1 MYIRVAQPSLALY
14 MPSDVLERL
23 SLAEV
28 GVAELKALV
37 GEGMTKGAFFEI
49 VRASGIPAP
58 DLKAWSTHKLNE
70 VIQRLTAR
78 RILTSGGEISA
89 DWRGPLSLQV
99 ALRPD
104 GGELARRVRVAAP
117 RSWRE
122 QPSHY
127 YYRGQWPYFDVDLAR
142 AARLMVLAGDEA
154 QVEKLIGLAET
165 EAAEQGYAQSMAA
178 TLLRHTPLDPVF
190 LSALSPALRDRVTSA
205 AVEGFLDKGWL
216 DDEVEAIIDVADG
229 ADIDWSLAPRLD
241 QAMMRLDLLRERP
254 DAARARMARLRA
266 LPPDSLSPVFRPQV
280 AALAGEAALAFLL
293 GSAGAAP
300 QFREALKQHRKA
312 VGKRKVGLPGEFAI
326 FHILALFAAG
336 EASLHAEIARLL
348 EGLNG
353 IAPHLQAALTCLLA
367 LAEGKDQDARVGAE
381 RLMIIENAVHA
392 SRDAFGLAVTTL
404 AVAVV
409 DGANAGRRAGFDAKA
424 VEAWGDQA
432 PLASRILA
440 QIHTRFPDESR
451 NRPDWAAQLEALGD
465 GYPRRFLDIV
475 PIRPAWERTLDKL
488 QGFLAPPADATS
500 KAASV
505 SSARRLIFR
514 LDAATGEISAL
525 EQASK
530 GGGWSA
536 GRPLALKRLHQRDPK
551 LDYLTPEDQ
560 RVAATVKLYRDYY
573 QDSYDFDSLRGP
585 LALVGH
591 PRVFDAQ
598 APEVKVELVRYP
610 VELVVRETKNKTLR
624 IDLSHRSERPA
635 VVIEPE
641 APDRWRVI
649 EVTQA
654 LVDLGGVLGPE
665 GLEAPV
671 EARERVI
678 ALVKTNNPRLPVRSE
693 LAGVAT
699 ESLKGD
705 PRPILR
711 IVPQDGGFHL
721 RAVVRPTG
729 EAGPAYPPG
738 QGSRS
743 VLVSENGAHR
753 RLERDLGAEAA
764 GVEAVAA
771 ACPAL
776 APWRE
781 SDLDWQIEGLD
792 GVLEALQELHDCPAP
807 LALEW
812 PQGAALKPTRTVG
825 AKAMLVNISS
835 GKDWFEVKGEIE
847 VDEGLV
853 LDMGEILKRLGPDQ
867 GRFVALDDG
876 RYLALTEDLRRRLD
890 ALAAITETTKG
901 GQRIGAVGAEALD
914 ELIDGAGKVKADS
927 RWSAMI
933 ARLEAARG
941 YEPEVPIGLQAELRD
956 YQREGFAWL
965 ARLSRLGLGACLADD
980 MGLGKTVQTLA
991 LLLNDAAKGPS
1002 LVVAPTS
1009 VCHNWVLEA
1018 AKFAPALRVS
1028 TLSSAPD
1035 RAALV
1040 KGLGPGDVLV
1050 ASYGILHTE
1059 ADLLAS
1065 RRFAVAVFDEAQNL
1079 KNAETRRAQASKR
1092 IDADFRLAL
1101 SGTPLENR
1109 LDELWSLFDT
1119 VTPGLLGSREAFQR
1133 RFSGPIE
1140 RGHGAQAR
1148 QALKTLLRPYLLRR
1162 TKGAVLT
1169 ELPSRTEIAL
1179 EVEPGPAERAFYE
1192 ALRRKALES
1201 LAEVAETGGQGAGAK
1216 GAGGQKRIRI
1226 LAEITRLR
1234 RAACNPALIEPGID
1248 IGSAKLEALL
1258 ELVDELRA
1266 GRHRALVFSQFTGHL
1281 DLVEAALKE
1290 KGVNL
1295 LRLDGSTPA
1304 KERARLVEAFQAG
1317 EGELFLIS
1325 LKAGGSG
1332 LNLTGADYVI
1342 HLDPWWNPAVED
1354 QATDRAHRIGQTRPV
1369 TVYRL
1374 VVKDSIEQSIL
1385 SLHAAKRT
1393 LAADFL
1399 EDADAAGPL
1408 GEDELMALIRG

>member
-1 MYIRVAQPSLALY
+1 MNTRVAQASLDLP
-14 MPSDVLERL
+14 MPSDALDRL

-37 GEGMTKGAFFEI
+37 GEGMSKGEFFEV
-49 VRASGIPAP
+49 VRASGVPAP
-58 DLKAWSTHKLNE
+58 DLKAWSTQKLND

-78 RILTSGGEISA
+78 RILANGGEISA
-89 DWRGPLSLQV
+89 DWRGPLTLQV

-104 GGELARRVRVAAP
+104 SGDLARRVRAAAP
-117 RSWRE
+117 KSWRE
-122 QPSHY
+122 EPRLY
-127 YYRGQWPYFDVDLAR
+127 YYRARWPYFDDDLAR

-154 QVEKLIGLAET
+154 RVETLIGLAET
-165 EAAEQGYAQSMAA
+165 EAIEDGYAQSMAA

-190 LSALSPALRDRVTSA
+190 LSALTPALRDRVTSA
-205 AVEGFLDKGWL
+205 AVEGFLTKGWL
-216 DDEVEAIIDVADG
+216 DDEVEAVIEAAG
-229 ADIDWSLAPRLD
+229 APDIDWAAAPRLD
-241 QAMMRLDLLRERP
+241 QSMMRLDLLTERP
-254 DAARARMARLRA
+254 EAARARIVRLRA
-266 LPPDSLSPVFRPQV
+266 LPPGSGSQVFRPGI
-280 AALAGEAALAFLL
+280 AALAGEAALTFLL
-293 GSAGAAP
+293 GSAREALP
-300 QFREALKQHRKA
+300 LFREALKQHRKV
-312 VGKRKVGLPGEFAI
+312 VGKRKVVLPAEFAI
-326 FHILALFAAG
+326 FHILALLAAG
-336 EASLHAEIARLL
+336 EASLHAEIGRLV
-348 EGLNG
+348 EGLTG
-353 IAPHLQAALTCLLA
+353 IAPHLQSALAWLLA
-367 LAEGKDQDARVGAE
+367 LAEGRDQDAKAGAE
-381 RLMIIENAVHA
+381 RLTTVENALHA
-392 SRDAFGLAVTTL
+392 SRDPFGVAVTTL
-404 AVAVV
+404 ALAVV
-409 DGANAGRRAGFDAKA
+409 DGANAGRRAAFDAKSA
-424 VEAWGDQA
+424 ETWGERA
-432 PLASRILA
+432 ALASRILA
-440 QIHTRFPDESR
+440 EAHARFPDESHE
-451 NRPDWAAQLEALGD
+451 RPDWAAKLKGLGE

-475 PIRPAWERTLDKL
+475 PIRPPWERTLDKL
-488 QGFLAPPADATS
+488 QGFLAPPAETTP
-500 KAASV
+500 KGPSV
-505 SSARRLIFR
+505 NAARRMIFR
-514 LDAATGEISAL
+514 IDAATGEITAL
-525 EQASK
+525 EQAAK
-530 GGGWSA
+530 GAGWNA
-536 GRPLALKRLHQRDPK
+536 GRPVALKRLHQRDPK

-560 RVAATVKLYRDYY
+560 RVVATVKLYRDYY
-573 QDSYDFDSLRGP
+573 GDTYDFDPLRGP

-591 PRVFDAQ
+591 PRLFDAQ
-598 APEVKVELVRYP
+598 APERQVELVRYP
-610 VELVVRETKNKTLR
+610 VELVVRETRKKTLR
-624 IDLSHRSERPA
+624 IDLSHRTARPA
-635 VVIEPE
+635 AVIEPE
-641 APDRWRVI
+641 TPDRWRVI

-654 LVDLGGVLGPE
+654 LVDLGELLGPE

-678 ALVKTNNPRLPVRSE
+678 TLIKTENPRLPVRSE

-711 IVPQDGGFHL
+711 IVPQDDGFHL
-721 RAVVRPTG
+721 RAFVRPIG

-743 VLVSENGAHR
+743 VLLTENGAHR
-753 RLERDLGAEAA
+753 RVERNLAAETA
-764 GVEAVAA
+764 GVEAVAT

-781 SDLDWQIEGLD
+781 SDLDWRIEGLD
-792 GVLEALQELHDCPAP
+792 GLLEALQELHGCSPP
-807 LALEW
+807 VGLEW

-825 AKAMLVNISS
+825 AKAMSLNIAS

-853 LDMGEILKRLGPDQ
+853 LDMGEVLARLGRNP

-890 ALAAITETTKG
+890 SLAAITESTKG
-901 GQRIGAVGAEALD
+901 GQRIGSVGAAALED
-914 ELIDGAGKVKADS
+914 LIDGAGKVKADS

-933 ARLEAARG
+933 ARLGAARG
-941 YEPEVPIGLQAELRD
+941 YEPQVPMGLQAELRD

-1018 AKFAPALRVS
+1018 AKFAPSLRVMA
-1028 TLSSAPD
+1028 LSGAPD

-1040 KGLGPGDVLV
+1040 EGLGPGDVLV
-1050 ASYGILHTE
+1050 ASYGLLHTE

-1079 KNAETRRAQASKR
+1079 KNADTRRAQASKR

-1119 VTPGLLGSREAFQR
+1119 VTPSLLGSREAFQR

-1140 RGHGAQAR
+1140 KGHGAQAR

-1162 TKGAVLT
+1162 TKAAVLT

-1179 EVEPGPAERAFYE
+1179 EVEPAPAERAFYE
-1192 ALRRKALES
+1192 AIRRKALES
-1201 LAEVAETGGQGAGAK
+1201 LAETGEQAAGR

-1281 DLVEAALKE
+1281 DLVETALKT
-1290 KGVNL
+1290 KGVRL
-1295 LRLDGSTPA
+1295 MRLDGSTPA

-1374 VVKDSIEQSIL
+1374 VVKDSIEQAIL

>member
-1 MYIRVAQPSLALY
+1 MTIRIAPPSPAGPPLSDALA
-14 MPSDVLERL
+14 RL
-23 SLAEV
+23 SPTEIAI
-28 GVAELKALV
+28 AELKALV
-37 GEGMTKGAFFEI
+37 GDGLNKGAFVEI
-49 VRASGIPAP
+49 VRASGVPTA
-58 DLKAWSTHKLNE
+58 DTKAWSPQK
-70 VIQRLTAR
+70 VADAVQRLTAKGILAADGHISPAWR
-78 RILTSGGEISA
+78 APLTS
-89 DWRGPLSLQV
+89 RV

-104 GGELARRVRVAAP
+104 GADLARRVRRAAP
-117 RSWRE
+117 ASWRE
-122 QPSHY
+122 DVA
-127 YYRGQWPYFDVDLAR
+127 YRLYHGRRLQWPHYDPDLAR
-142 AARLMVLAGDEA
+142 SARLAAMAGDET
-154 QVEKLIGLAET
+154 QVEFLIAN
-165 EAAEQGYAQSMAA
+165 AEQEAKDDGCARSMGAV
-178 TLLRHTPLDPVF
+178 LLRWTPLDPAF
-190 LSALSPALRDRVTSA
+190 LSALTPGLRDRITSA
-205 AVEGFLDKGWL
+205 AVEGFLERGEL
-216 DDEVEAIIDVADG
+216 DEGVEAVIVAAG
-229 ADIDWSLAPRLD
+229 APGIDWSLAPRLD
-241 QAMMRLDLLRERP
+241 LAMMRLDILGERP
-254 DAARARMARLRA
+254 DAARERIARLRSNAPSPGVWEDAA
-266 LPPDSLSPVFRPQV
+266 L
-280 AALAGEAALAFLL
+280 ALAGEAALAFLSGPGDGAL
-293 GSAGAAP
+293 GT
-300 QFREALKQHRKA
+300 FREALKQHRKA
-312 VGKRKVGLPGEFAI
+312 LGKRKLALPAEFAL
-326 FHILALFAAG
+326 FHVLALLAAG
-336 EASLHAEIARLL
+336 EPALHTEIAGLIEVMNPAAKQVASALECLLDLVCGQDQKAKTAAERL
-348 EGLNG
+348 
-353 IAPHLQAALTCLLA
+353 AAVQVGPNFGRDPFGVAVSSLA
-367 LAEGKDQDARVGAE
+367 LA
-381 RLMIIENAVHA
+381 
-392 SRDAFGLAVTTL
+392 
-404 AVAVV
+404 VV
-409 DGANAGRRAGFDAKA
+409 EGANAARRARFDAEA
-424 VEAWGDQA
+424 VAAWQGHA
-432 PLASRILA
+432 PLAARILA
-440 QIHTRFPDESR
+440 QVHVRFPDPAQKR
-451 NRPDWAAQLEALGD
+451 ADWAAELKALGE

-475 PIRPAWERTLDKL
+475 PLREPWERTLEKL
-488 QGFLAPPADATS
+488 QGFLAPATKPPA
-500 KAASV
+500 AAP
-505 SSARRLIFR
+505 ANAAKRLVFR
-514 LDAATGEISAL
+514 LDAATGDITAL
-525 EQASK
+525 EQSAK

-536 GRPLALKRLHQRDPK
+536 GRPIALKRLQQRDPK

-560 RVAATVKLYRDYY
+560 RVAATVKLYRTYY
-573 QDSYDFDSLRGP
+573 DESYAFDPVRGP
-585 LALVGH
+585 AALVGH

-598 APEVKVELVRYP
+598 APDQKVDLVAYP
-610 VELVVRETKNKTLR
+610 VELVVRETKKALR
-624 IDLSHRSERPA
+624 IDLSHRAERPQ

-641 APDRWRVI
+641 APDRWRLI

-654 LVDLGGVLGPE
+654 LVDLGAVLGPD
-665 GLEAPV
+665 GLEVPR

-678 ALVKTNNPRLPVRSE
+678 GLIRTENPRLPVRSE
-693 LAGVAT
+693 LEGVAGASI
-699 ESLKGD
+699 EGD

-711 IVPQDGGFHL
+711 IVPEGGGFHL
-721 RAVVRPTG
+721 RAVVRPVG

-743 VLVSENGAHR
+743 VLIADGGGHR
-753 RLERDLGAEAA
+753 RLERDLAAESAA
-764 GVEAVAA
+764 LEAVAG

-776 APWRE
+776 APWRD
-781 SDLDWQIEGLD
+781 SDLDWRIEGLD
-792 GVLEALQELHDCPAP
+792 AVLEALQELHACEAP
-807 LALEW
+807 VGLEW
-812 PQGAALKPTRTVG
+812 PQGAPLTPTRTVG
-825 AKAMLVNISS
+825 ARAMALNIAS
-835 GKDWFEVKGEIE
+835 GKDWFEVKGQIQ
-847 VDEGLV
+847 VDEDLV
-853 LDMGEILKRLGPDQ
+853 LDMAQVVERLGRAP
-867 GRFVALDDG
+867 GRFVPLDDG

-890 ALAAITETTKG
+890 ALAAITESSKG
-901 GQRIGAVGAEALD
+901 GRRIGTVGAAAL
-914 ELIDGAGKVKADS
+914 EEVIDGAGAVKADR
-927 RWSAMI
+927 RWAEMI
-933 ARLEAARG
+933 ARLGAARG
-941 YEPEVPIGLQAELRD
+941 YEPQVPATLQADLRD
-956 YQREGFAWL
+956 YQREGFAWM

-991 LLLNDAAKGPS
+991 LLLTEAAKGPA

-1018 AKFAPALRVS
+1018 AKFAPSLRVVS
-1028 TLSSAPD
+1028 LAGAPD

-1040 KGLGPGDVLV
+1040 EGLKPGDVLV
-1050 ASYGILHTE
+1050 ASYGLLHTE

-1140 RGHGAQAR
+1140 KGHGAQAR
-1148 QALKTLLRPYLLRR
+1148 QALKALLRPYLLRR

-1169 ELPSRTEIAL
+1169 ELPSRMEITL

-1201 LAEVAETGGQGAGAK
+1201 LAAIAETGDAGGGAK

-1248 IGSAKLEALL
+1248 VGSAKLEALL
-1258 ELVDELRA
+1258 DLADELRD

-1281 DLVEAALKE
+1281 DLAEAALKAR
-1290 KGVNL
+1290 GVRL

-1354 QATDRAHRIGQTRPV
+1354 QATDRAHRIGQARPV

-1374 VVKDSIEQSIL
+1374 VVKDSIEEPIL
-1385 SLHAAKRT
+1385 ALHAAKRT